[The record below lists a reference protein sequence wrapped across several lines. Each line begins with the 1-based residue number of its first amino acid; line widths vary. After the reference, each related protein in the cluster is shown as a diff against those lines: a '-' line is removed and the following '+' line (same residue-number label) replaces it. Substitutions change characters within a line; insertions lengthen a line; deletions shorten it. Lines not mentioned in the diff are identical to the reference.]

1 MEAEVRSLLP
11 WPLWCWIGVG
21 IDGRR
26 CWVVVVWHYI
36 GFWRICWGGVL
47 WHAVWL
53 AVGDGVGGRGS
64 GRRGVKEVKVERSR
78 GSNRSGRCS
87 RRWDPLQD
95 NMWVKLRLGA
105 VEPGHGGLQQT
116 LLTPERQKHNKPSVI
131 TNKRT
136 HMKCIHVRLRLHFK
150 IRLKYSSKQ
159 TTGLLKHVRNYRNA
173 TTIKLPKFNLT
184 QQMVVTQFVSECF
197 HTVIALKCR
206 SKQPHQDPQEE
217 VVLVWFQMIMIHFP
231 FFFFFYMYNTIQACS
246 IYLYQSHVS
255 KIKV

>member
-1 MEAEVRSLLP
+1 MSISTRLLSIIGTGRPLWEKTGIRKSKKTSCVSEHARSSVGAPQRPEKMEAEVRSLLP

-64 GRRGVKEVKVERSR
+64 GRRGVREVKVERSR
-78 GSNRSGRCS
+78 GSSRSGRCS

-131 TNKRT
+131 TNMRT

-150 IRLKYSSKQ
+150 IRLKYRSKQ

-173 TTIKLPKFNLT
+173 TTIK
-184 QQMVVTQFVSECF
+184 
-197 HTVIALKCR
+197 
-206 SKQPHQDPQEE
+206 
-217 VVLVWFQMIMIHFP
+217 
-231 FFFFFYMYNTIQACS
+231 
-246 IYLYQSHVS
+246 
-255 KIKV
+255 